1 MANLFLIIWRWNF
14 TFTSGLKFLSDYI
27 GNFSVK
33 VKLDKTVREN
43 LQESYFAFKSSNC
56 PGDFFLRIKFMT
68 VIQPS
73 ISTQELFCAWRCQKR
88 KHWGRA
94 CLALGPRFKCYY
106 NTCVFLA
113 HSTELKLWYPGWKLN
128 PGFTLFMNNANFFH
142 EDLVWKRSW
151 NISPPNQDKILAE
164 IRPEMT
170 MNWKSVPKICDKN
183 CRCCTLV
190 AIQL

>member
-27 GNFSVK
+27 ANISVK

-56 PGDFFLRIKFMT
+56 PGDFLLRILKFMT

-106 NTCVFLA
+106 VC
-113 HSTELKLWYPGWKLN
+113 
-128 PGFTLFMNNANFFH
+128 LFWLIRPDWNCDIRAGNWTQV
-142 EDLVWKRSW
+142 LLYSW
-151 NISPPNQDKILAE
+151 ITQISFMKIWSGSGAE
-164 IRPEMT
+164 I
-170 MNWKSVPKICDKN
+170 SVRLTRIKFWLKFVQKWPWIGNQCQRFLMKI
-183 CRCCTLV
+183 
-190 AIQL
+190 AIVVHL